1 MSKFMFVVRGGP
13 IMPQRLSP
21 DELQSH
27 LRKWSDWVGTLA
39 KEGCHIGGSPLENRG
54 RTIHGAERTVF
65 EGPQMGLKDVI
76 TGNVIV
82 EAASLEAATE
92 MAKACPVFD
101 ISGSVEVWPLP
112 SEAVAAPMA
121 RANAAE

>member
-1 MSKFMFVVRGGP
+1 M
-13 IMPQRLSP
+13 
-21 DELQSH
+21 
-27 LRKWSDWVGTLA
+27 
-39 KEGCHIGGSPLENRG
+39 
-54 RTIHGAERTVF
+54 F

-82 EAASLEAATE
+82 EAPSLEAATE

-101 ISGSVEVWPLP
+101 IEGSVEVWPLP